1 LDEAFALADQVDDP
15 DVKAWP
21 LFGRAM
27 TLYTRGHFREALEW
41 AERTERWV
49 AQNCIDSGW
58 LLAEVE
64 GLIGVQHVAMG
75 EIAKFRIASESTA
88 RRLKASGNEFQLAI
102 SSALRSQLTVA
113 RDAPDVALDELAEI
127 LREWP
132 RNAVALITVWSTVN
146 TLMYQGRS
154 SDAWQLMAQH
164 WPKFT
169 RFGYQRV
176 NPWRYA
182 LPLLEATV
190 ALACARDGLGA
201 SYLRVAE
208 KGLERLRGLRMDWT
222 GPSSQ
227 MLEAGLCQL
236 KGDRE
241 TAAQLYGA
249 AAEGYER
256 LAMRGYVQMCR
267 LRQSELLVGP
277 EAEQLRASAER
288 WFADQGIR
296 KPNAWTRM
304 FAPISALADAG

>member
-1 LDEAFALADQVDDP
+1 
-15 DVKAWP
+15 
-21 LFGRAM
+21 M
-27 TLYTRGHFREALEW
+27 TLYTRGHFRQALEW

-49 AQNCIDSGW
+49 AENCVDSGW

-64 GLIGVQHVAMG
+64 GLISVQHVAMG
-75 EIAKFRIASESTA
+75 EIAKLRISSESIS

-102 SSALRSQLTVA
+102 SSAILSQLTVA
-113 RDAPDVALDELAEI
+113 RDAPEEALEELAAI

-132 RNAVALITVWSTVN
+132 RNAVAIITVWSTVN

-154 SDAWQLMAQH
+154 SDAWQVMAQH

-201 SYLRVAE
+201 SYLRIAE
-208 KGLERLRGLRMDWT
+208 RGLERLRRLRMDWT

-227 MLEAGLCQL
+227 MLEAGLYHLQ
-236 KGDRE
+236 GDRE

-249 AAEGYER
+249 AAEGYEQ

-267 LRQSELLVGP
+267 LRQSELLVGA
-277 EAEQLRASAER
+277 EAQELRASAER
-288 WFADQGIR
+288 WFADQGICR
-296 KPNAWTRM
+296 PGAWTRM
-304 FAPISALADAG
+304 FAPIGDAPAL